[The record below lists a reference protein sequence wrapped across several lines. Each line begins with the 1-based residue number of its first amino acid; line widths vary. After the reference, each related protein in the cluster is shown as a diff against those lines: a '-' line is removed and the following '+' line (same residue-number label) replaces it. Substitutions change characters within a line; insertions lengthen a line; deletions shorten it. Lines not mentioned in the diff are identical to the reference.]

1 MTTLLPPRRSAA
13 RRIAGAVLRSPV
25 GALLD
30 GLAYPHGTDRY
41 LELLDPL
48 LARDTTRAVITDIQ
62 RETID
67 TATITLRPNRC
78 DGHRA
83 GQYVQVTAEVDGR
96 RHTRCFSISSS
107 AHRRDGLIT
116 ITVKVNPGGIVS
128 RYLANQAT
136 PGVVVEL
143 SPAEGE
149 FVLPRRLPDRLLLI
163 SGGSGITPVMS
174 MLRTLADE
182 HAPTEITFLHY
193 ARTPR
198 DLAFADEL
206 RELDARMPNLHLA
219 IVCTREPDAGSHG
232 LSGHLD
238 ATHLDAVT
246 ADLEGVPT
254 YVCGPVPLIEAAE
267 ALWQQRDRDDLLH
280 VERFVL
286 APITPASTEDATG
299 KIVFADSNTTVDND
313 GTTLLQQAEAAGL
326 TPVAGCRMGICHTC
340 IRPKLVGQ
348 VRDVRDGRLSSCDP
362 EQVQICI
369 SAPVGDVTI
378 DL

>member
-25 GALLD
+25 GTLID
-30 GLAYPHGTDRY
+30 SLAYPHGTDRY

-48 LARDTTRAVITDIQ
+48 LARDTTRAVITDIE

-67 TATITLRPNRC
+67 TATITLRPNRW

-83 GQYVQVTAEVDGR
+83 GQYVQVTVEVDGR
-96 RHTRCFSISSS
+96 RQTRCFSISSS
-107 AHRRDGLIT
+107 AHRDDGHLT
-116 ITVKVNPGGIVS
+116 ITVKVNPDGVVS
-128 RYLANQAT
+128 RFLADRAT

-143 SPAEGE
+143 AAAEGE

-174 MLRTLADE
+174 ILRTLADE
-182 HAPTEITFLHY
+182 HNTTTDITFLHY

-198 DLAFADEL
+198 DLTFSDEL
-206 RELDARMPNLHLA
+206 RELDARMPNLHLVTVFTKHA
-219 IVCTREPDAGSHG
+219 EASTAGLAGH
-232 LSGHLD
+232 LSADHLD
-238 ATHLDAVT
+238 ALIADT
-246 ADLEGVPT
+246 AGVPA
-254 YVCGPVPLIEAAE
+254 YVCGPTSLIEAATD
-267 ALWQQRDRDDLLH
+267 LWADRGQHDLLH
-280 VERFVL
+280 VERFHL
-286 APITPASTEDATG
+286 APATPTADATG
-299 KIVFADSNTTVDND
+299 QVVFADSNTTVAND
-313 GTTLLQQAEAAGL
+313 GRTLLDQAEAAGL
-326 TPVAGCRMGICHTC
+326 TPQAGCRMGICHTC
-340 IRPKLVGQ
+340 IRPKLAGQ

>member
-1 MTTLLPPRRSAA
+1 MTTLLPPTRSAA

-30 GLAYPHGTDRY
+30 SLAYPHGTDRY

-48 LARDTTRAVITDIQ
+48 LARDTTRAVITDIE

-67 TATITLRPNRC
+67 TATITLRPNRW

-96 RHTRCFSISSS
+96 RQTRCFSISSS
-107 AHRRDGLIT
+107 AHRGDGLLT
-116 ITVKVNPGGIVS
+116 ITVKVNPDGVVS
-128 RYLANQAT
+128 RFLANRAT
-136 PGVVVEL
+136 PGTVVEL
-143 SPAEGE
+143 TAAEGE

-182 HAPTEITFLHY
+182 HAPTEVTFLHY
-193 ARTPR
+193 ARTAR
-198 DLAFADEL
+198 DLIFAEEL
-206 RELDARMPNLHLA
+206 RDLDARMPNLHL
-219 IVCTREPDAGSHG
+219 VTVFTREPQAGSHG
-232 LSGHLD
+232 LTGHLD
-238 ATHLDAVT
+238 PSHLEAVA
-246 ADLEGVPT
+246 ADLDGVPA
-254 YVCGPVPLIEAAE
+254 YVCGPAPLIEAAT
-267 ALWQQRDRDDLLH
+267 ALWQQRGLDDLLH

-286 APITPASTEDATG
+286 TPMTAAADATG
-299 KIVFADSNTTVDND
+299 TVVFADSNTTVDND
-313 GTTLLQQAEAAGL
+313 GRTLLDQAEAAGL
-326 TPVAGCRMGICHTC
+326 TPQAGCRMGICHTC
-340 IRPKLVGQ
+340 IRPKIAGQ